1 MKRFLKLFCIGAVGY
16 SLIELLWR
24 GFTHWTMGITG
35 GLCFSLLYGL
45 NQRLKHRIL
54 WIRCLTGAC
63 LITVIEFITG
73 CLVNL
78 WLRWSVWDYSNL
90 KYNVLGQI
98 SLLYSVLWF
107 FLTIPVFF
115 LAGCL
120 KMNKKRK
127 IAHND
132 L

>member
-1 MKRFLKLFCIGAVGY
+1 MKRFLKLFCIGAAGY
-16 SLIELLWR
+16 NLIELLWR
-24 GFTHWTMGITG
+24 GYTHWTMGITG
-35 GLCFSLLYGL
+35 GLCFSLLYRL

-54 WIRCLTGAC
+54 WIRCLAGTC
-63 LITVIEFITG
+63 LITVIEFMTG

-90 KYNVLGQI
+90 KFNVLGQI

-115 LAGCL
+115 LAECL
-120 KMNKKRK
+120 KLNKNKK